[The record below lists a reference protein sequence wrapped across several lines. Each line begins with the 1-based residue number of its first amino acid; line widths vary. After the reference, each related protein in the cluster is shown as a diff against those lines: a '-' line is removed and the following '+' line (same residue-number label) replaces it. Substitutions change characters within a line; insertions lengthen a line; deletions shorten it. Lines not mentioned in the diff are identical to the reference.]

1 MNTKRR
7 DFLKSAGGIAVAF
20 SWSVPTVLA
29 QQAARPDLPGSL
41 GTNRM
46 LNGWIRINPA
56 GTVTVFTGKCE
67 LGQGILTALAQIAAE
82 ELDIAYERVE
92 MVSADTART
101 PNEGMT
107 AGSLS
112 VENSGTALRFACAE
126 ARQILFE
133 LAAAKLGVAVANL
146 SVSDGTVTGSGKV
159 TYWELAREANLE
171 REASAQAKPKPPAQ
185 HRIVGRSI
193 PRRDIPAKMTGG
205 AAFVQDLR
213 LPGMVHGRVVRP
225 PRYGAGLD
233 SFDEAKVKAMPGVIA
248 VVSDGS
254 FLGVVARRE
263 EQAINARLVL
273 TELAQIGRASCRERV
288 YLCV

>member
-1 MNTKRR
+1 MKTKRR
-7 DFLKSAGGIAVAF
+7 DFLKSAGGIAIAF
-20 SWSVPTVLA
+20 SWSVPAVLA

-46 LNGWIRINPA
+46 LDGWVRVNPA

-82 ELDIAYERVE
+82 ELDVAYARVE
-92 MVSADTART
+92 IVSADTART

-146 SVSDGTVTGSGKV
+146 SVSDGTVIGSGKV

-171 REASAQAKPKPPAQ
+171 REASAQAKP
-185 HRIVGRSI
+185 
-193 PRRDIPAKMTGG
+193 
-205 AAFVQDLR
+205 
-213 LPGMVHGRVVRP
+213 
-225 PRYGAGLD
+225 
-233 SFDEAKVKAMPGVIA
+233 
-248 VVSDGS
+248 
-254 FLGVVARRE
+254 
-263 EQAINARLVL
+263 RLVR
-273 TELAQIGRASCRERV
+273 TSRAFRSGRPAARV
-288 YLCV
+288 RQTTGT

>member
-1 MNTKRR
+1 
-7 DFLKSAGGIAVAF
+7 
-20 SWSVPTVLA
+20 
-29 QQAARPDLPGSL
+29 
-41 GTNRM
+41 M

-82 ELDIAYERVE
+82 ELDVAYERVE
-92 MVSADTART
+92 IVSADTAHT

-126 ARQILFE
+126 ARAILLE
-133 LAAAKLGVAVANL
+133 LAAAKLRVAVANL

-171 REASAQAKPKPPAQ
+171 REASAQAKPKPPAH

-205 AAFVQDLR
+205 AGGCPAWCMAAWCGR
-213 LPGMVHGRVVRP
+213 HAMAPGSRVSTRPKSGR
-225 PRYGAGLD
+225 
-233 SFDEAKVKAMPGVIA
+233 
-248 VVSDGS
+248 
-254 FLGVVARRE
+254 
-263 EQAINARLVL
+263 
-273 TELAQIGRASCRERV
+273 CRESSRC
-288 YLCV
+288 CVTAAFSAWWRGARSRRSMRGLS

>member
-1 MNTKRR
+1 MSVIGQDEIRLRQNNTAEEALR
-7 DFLKSAGGIAVAF
+7 LIPGASP
-20 SWSVPTVLA
+20 SSNA
-29 QQAARPDLPGSL
+29 QVNNANVGASFVNLRSL

-46 LNGWIRINPA
+46 LDGWIRINPA

-82 ELDIAYERVE
+82 ELDVAYERVE

-133 LAAAKLGVAVANL
+133 LAAAKLGVAVAKL
-146 SVSDGTVTGSGKV
+146 SASDGTVTGSGKV

-171 REASAQAKPKPPAQ
+171 REASARARPKPPAQ

-193 PRRDIPAKMTGG
+193 PRRDIPA
-205 AAFVQDLR
+205 
-213 LPGMVHGRVVRP
+213 
-225 PRYGAGLD
+225 
-233 SFDEAKVKAMPGVIA
+233 S
-248 VVSDGS
+248 S
-254 FLGVVARRE
+254 
-263 EQAINARLVL
+263 
-273 TELAQIGRASCRERV
+273 
-288 YLCV
+288 